1 MGNLDRSLRHG
12 PFDAL
17 SDRLGPSDANL
28 FGRKADELGEKCAFI
43 LDRGRKK
50 LSDGELERGETDLA
64 LFRDNGGEV
73 TFSARIEQLFFETE
87 ARRDDPDDLARHD
100 PTDGARIGHLL
111 AERDLMP
118 KLRELLDVARDRM
131 MRNACHGDRLIVWPL
146 AATRQGDLEK
156 GRCDHRIVEEELVEI
171 AQPKENERVGISIFR
186 PEKLLHNG
194 RISVAIFLHRS
205 VDAVSDLH
213 AVEADLKQGVVGG
226 IDGVEPLIGRA
237 EREIA
242 DVAAR
247 WELKRRDDAA
257 DVDDQFSVDF

>member
-100 PTDGARIGHLL
+100 PTRSEEHTSELQSRPHLVCRL
-111 AERDLMP
+111 LLEKKKKNTSREGNTH
-118 KLRELLDVARDRM
+118 ELLTM
-131 MRNACHGDRLIVWPL
+131 TTRL
-146 AATRQGDLEK
+146 G
-156 GRCDHRIVEEELVEI
+156 
-171 AQPKENERVGISIFR
+171 
-186 PEKLLHNG
+186 
-194 RISVAIFLHRS
+194 
-205 VDAVSDLH
+205 
-213 AVEADLKQGVVGG
+213 
-226 IDGVEPLIGRA
+226 
-237 EREIA
+237 
-242 DVAAR
+242 
-247 WELKRRDDAA
+247 
-257 DVDDQFSVDF
+257 